1 VRAEIR
7 SRFIAI
13 PLVCCGLVVAT
24 WLGIQWWPSH
34 APRDY
39 EECSEGAETTTPS
52 RDDRASLITQC
63 DKQFIGRRKAG
74 GGYTYYDLL
83 QDRHF
88 DIAGPNP
95 TPEEL
100 KSFDEAY
107 VTYLNAQRQDTI
119 AAALAETQT
128 QTAETASQGDQ
139 SSTSPP
145 SLVGPPLVITPN
157 SVPIPRPANRLAR
170 SKARRCEDATLSC
183 KWTTF
188 SAGMKSFFG
197 SYAKAN
203 HP

>member
-1 VRAEIR
+1 
-7 SRFIAI
+7 
-13 PLVCCGLVVAT
+13 LVCCGVVVSA
-24 WLGIQWWPSH
+24 WLGVQWWPSH

-39 EECSEGAETTTPS
+39 EECSDGADKSTSSKDE
-52 RDDRASLITQC
+52 RASLIAQC

-88 DIAGPNP
+88 EIAGPNP

-107 VTYLNAQRQDTI
+107 VSYLNTQRRDTI
-119 AAALAETQT
+119 AAALAETQPQP
-128 QTAETASQGDQ
+128 QTAETASQDDQ
-139 SSTSPP
+139 SLTSQP
-145 SLVGPPLVITPN
+145 SPVGPPLVITPN
-157 SVPIPRPANRLAR
+157 SVPIPKPASRLAR
-170 SKARRCEDATLSC
+170 SKTRRCEDATLSC
-183 KWTTF
+183 KWTRF